1 MSKLRKKIV
10 VPISLTLTGCLVVA
24 AFVLNDSLTK
34 VDANVAF
41 NGISDIVS
49 SHGKDKPFNIVE
61 VVPDKKMASIGYLI
75 DGQEP
80 DNWFGTLSRMSD
92 KDGAGV
98 QKRFAYMEGLKTKLA
113 PITTEKKDNTKPL
126 YYEPYEESYVSQGDD
141 WTELALV
148 DMDRINKGTTGYK
161 MTEQA
166 EGDYKFNTDYQLAVN
181 EDGLPTGHYRQNVD
195 HYVFMQ
201 GEDEAEDGSN
211 TETENGNQIKAPGK
225 RGYYSVA
232 FSAVKLPDGMTN
244 TQYLVETDNSQK
256 ADGNTDSGTDG
267 NIDSSTDNTT
277 DTGTGDDTVEK
288 HVVYSIKSAYAI
300 VSAEGMQNIAKYD
313 PKAYIYRTDK
323 SDTTSPYEFVARA
336 DRMASLPDGS
346 KPDYEKYTYF
356 TVEMEY
362 VPADKI
368 TDDETYYEVDTEVP
382 IEFNYDETGEYGAVL
397 DSQNPYE
404 KIDDGTP
411 DNQPAGKTGAD
422 DISDDASIAD
432 SATENNDGNTGRVI
446 LTDTDGYFDIVKDS
460 QTYTYV
466 GKGKGDYI
474 MEADKNGSLDYPVN
488 TTHIY
493 YKGGFKNNNWFR
505 NGVFNQEG
513 KKGDDDKTANMTFN
527 VKTVTPKELEQID
540 VSTIDLLYLSGSKSV
555 LSKDLGDDSAKYNTG
570 YNTGNDISWDKVKQI
585 VQRVHQS
592 GIMMPVIVDNGIV
605 WPDSNADYSSNIKK
619 LAGLLSCNNFS
630 SLNFTKDSADNF
642 INWGNDIKYYKVDS
656 GTHKYGFVI
665 GNEYVIPRNYNPG
678 TDVPFVLR
686 DDFATAFIANEDET
700 QFVNAAKTENFD
712 EIAEY
717 INSENT
723 SRKNENNTLGQV
735 KYEYYDKKIS
745 KAIVLSY
752 IISYADKR
760 DVAKPVDELNILDIE
775 PGMNT
780 GSVNNCINNLKNNLK
795 SWLGSNCPAE
805 DKINITCINS
815 SEFIGRIEDLNN
827 YDMIYMGLC
836 ADNLNWNN
844 GRTVYNDSTMNGLI
858 YSNVGDIVVIDPT
871 PVENHNGNTRA
882 NGHAGLLD
890 SDYVENNDGTGFG
903 LKTNLPNWNGDN
915 GDNSEYIK
923 SVNTYRGS
931 GNDITTEKVDALN
944 NYLKAGYPIVV
955 ANGFYMNDN
964 NTTVNE
970 DKIDNCSNIYSFL
983 NTNASNEYMLKVSSN
998 NTLSKDLYASLTAE
1012 KPQIK
1017 VKEQKK
1023 EEDKDYVKLE
1033 DNHIVL
1039 EFNINN
1045 RGGADANASFDLGFY
1060 LDANADGKFSPTQ
1073 EKIAGNN
1080 VKIYQDGTLVS
1091 PQLDAN
1097 GEYYYNLN
1105 AGKYNYKL
1113 VYELPTQFVGVI
1125 PWQLRASQTT
1135 NSYRYDVT
1143 GGYFYKQANSNQK
1156 QHIKVLQI
1164 NTSRGKNG
1172 NFLYGNTTFNM
1183 QNEKKN
1189 NTKFAELLKQVTD
1202 FELDITTLDG
1212 DSSEFKTL
1220 CKNDK
1225 VKDYDMLVIGF
1236 SDCYEIF
1243 NDSGQVDR
1251 IKEFIQSGKAVLFT
1265 HDTTSHCNNK
1275 NTDDNDIRNNFWGY
1289 EFNTIVRD
1297 VVGMDRYGIL
1307 NSSALKKGNTL
1318 ENGEADY
1325 DEAVNYANEH
1335 KTDIAY
1341 EPKSKRQTIVRQ
1353 NQGFVYGDLS
1363 RYQNT
1368 GCGSH
1373 MLYPNIGDPMGN
1385 TNNATKVNSGQI
1397 TTYPFKISDKINIS
1411 QTHRQ
1416 YYQLDFN
1423 EDSDNDGESDIVV
1436 WYTLSDNNVYNV
1448 SPKDVRNN
1456 YYIYTK
1462 GNVTYSGVGH
1472 SNVTGSVDELKLYI
1486 NTMIAAYSVVEHA
1499 PAISLKEGYDPKSA
1513 DISTIYSTIDTA
1525 IQQDEE
1531 AKKEGNPDAARLDVD
1546 DDGKI
1551 ATQDVYFTV
1560 KDTNM
1565 LRNQVDK
1572 DTTVNMNF
1580 YTEGTK
1586 DDHDKEIDD
1595 DGNTIYLK
1603 EMKNWQIYS
1612 LHDDGSEADLLGPS
1626 KAGNNRTFF
1635 ANNKTYK
1642 VKVPLKT
1649 LPVGQNSIK
1658 VYAVASSNI
1667 TVMQNNQEV
1676 KKNTPEAYKTF
1687 QIQRVGLA
1695 DLD

>member
-80 DNWFGTLSRMSD
+80 DNWFGTLAQMSD
-92 KDGAGV
+92 KDGVGV
-98 QKRFAYMEGLKTKLA
+98 QKRADYMSSLKTKLA
-113 PITTEKKDNTKPL
+113 PITTDKKDNTKPL
-126 YYEPYEESYVSQGDD
+126 YYEPYEESYVSLGDD
-141 WTELALV
+141 WSELALV

-181 EDGLPTGHYRQNVD
+181 GEGLPTGHYRQNVD

-201 GEDEAEDGSN
+201 GEDETEDGSESVDTGSTGNTGSTADGSN
-211 TETENGNQIKAPGK
+211 TEKENGNQIKAPGK

-244 TQYLVETDNSQK
+244 KQYLVPSDNSQK
-256 ADGNTDSGTDG
+256 ADGNTDSST
-267 NIDSSTDNTT
+267 DSSTDNTT
-277 DTGTGDDTVEK
+277 DIGTGDDTVEK

-300 VSAEGMQNIAKYD
+300 VSAEGMQSIAKYD
-313 PKAYIYRTDK
+313 PKAYIYRTDN
-323 SDTTSPYEFVARA
+323 SDTTSPYKFVARA

-346 KPDYEKYTYF
+346 KPDYEKYTYY

-368 TDDETYYEVDTEVP
+368 TDDETYYEVDTQVP

-397 DSQNPYE
+397 DTQNPYE
-404 KIDDGTP
+404 KI
-411 DNQPAGKTGAD
+411 
-422 DISDDASIAD
+422 
-432 SATENNDGNTGRVI
+432 NTGDTSTAGSNDANEKII
-446 LTDTDGYFDIVKDS
+446 LHDTDGYFDIVKDS

-466 GKGKGDYI
+466 GKGNGDYI
-474 MEADKNGSLDYPVN
+474 MVADKNGSLDYPVN
-488 TTHIY
+488 TTRIY

-513 KKGDDDKTANMTFN
+513 KTGDDDKTANMTFK

-540 VSTIDLLYLSGSKSV
+540 VSTIDLLYLSGSKSI
-555 LSKDLGDDSAKYNTG
+555 LSKDLGDNDAK

-605 WPDSNADYSSNIKK
+605 WPNSNADYTSNIKK
-619 LAGLLSCNNFS
+619 LAGLLSCSNFS
-630 SLNFTKDSADNF
+630 SLKFTEDSADNF
-642 INWGNDIKYYKVDS
+642 IDWYNGNAINYNKVDS
-656 GTHKYGFVI
+656 KTHTWGYVV
-665 GNEYVIPRNYNPG
+665 GNEYVIPRNYNPD

-686 DDFATAFIANEDET
+686 DFATAFIVNNDET
-700 QFVNAAKTENFD
+700 QFFNEAKKENFD

-723 SRKNENNTLGQV
+723 SRKNENDTLGQK
-735 KYEYYDKKIS
+735 KYDYYDKKIS
-745 KAIVLSY
+745 KEIVLSY

-760 DVAKPVDELNILDIE
+760 DVAKPVEELNILDIE

-780 GSVNNCINNLKNNLK
+780 GSVNNCINNLKGNLK
-795 SWLGSNCPAE
+795 KWLGANCPAE
-805 DKINITCINS
+805 NKINITCVNS

-836 ADNLNWNN
+836 CDNLNKRWEN
-844 GRTVYNDSTMNGLI
+844 GANISEYNDSSMNGLI

-871 PVENHNGNTRA
+871 TISNENGRTRKH
-882 NGHAGLLD
+882 GHAGLLD
-890 SDYVENNDGTGFG
+890 SDYLTEYDNG
-903 LKTNLPNWNGDN
+903 LGLETYLPNPDDN
-915 GDNSEYIK
+915 EKYVK
-923 SVNTYRGS
+923 AVNTYRGS
-931 GNDITTEKVDALN
+931 GNDITTEKVKALN
-944 NYLKAGYPIVV
+944 NYLQAGYPIVV
-955 ANGFYMNDN
+955 DKDFYTYDN
-964 NTTVNE
+964 NIEKVN
-970 DKIDNCSNIYSFL
+970 DYYIDNCSNIYGFMEA
-983 NTNASNEYMLKVSSN
+983 NISNDHLIKTKSN
-998 NTLSKDLYASLTAE
+998 NDLSKDLYANLTAE

-1033 DNHIVL
+1033 DNHIVI

-1045 RGGADANASFDLGFY
+1045 RGGADANAYFDIGFY
-1060 LDANADGKFSPTQ
+1060 LDSNADGKFSPTQ

-1080 VKIYQDGTLVS
+1080 VQIYRDGTLVS
-1091 PQLDAN
+1091 PQIDTN
-1097 GEYYYNLN
+1097 GEYNYNLQ

-1135 NSYRYDVT
+1135 NPYRYDVT
-1143 GGYFYKQANSNQK
+1143 GGYFYKQASSNQK
-1156 QHIKVLQI
+1156 QHIKILQI
-1164 NTSRGKNG
+1164 NTSRGNNG
-1172 NFLYGNTTFNM
+1172 NYLYGGTTFDM
-1183 QNEKKN
+1183 QKQKSDPNS
-1189 NTKFAELLKQVTD
+1189 KFSELLKQVTD
-1202 FELDITTLDG
+1202 FELDIKTLDG
-1212 DSSEFKTL
+1212 DSETFKNL
-1220 CKNDK
+1220 CKDDK

-1243 NDSGQVDR
+1243 NDSGQVDK

-1265 HDTTSHCNNK
+1265 HDTTSHSNNK
-1275 NTDDNDIRNNFWGY
+1275 YKGNETVRNNTWGY

-1307 NSSALKKGNTL
+1307 HSSALKKGNTL
-1318 ENGEADY
+1318 EKGTHDYEDAVKYAD
-1325 DEAVNYANEH
+1325 EH

-1341 EPKSKRQTIVRQ
+1341 KPRSDKKTIVRQ
-1353 NQGFVYGDLS
+1353 NQGFAYGDLDYNQDTGHGWRRLYS
-1363 RYQNT
+1363 GQNA
-1368 GCGSH
+1368 
-1373 MLYPNIGDPMGN
+1373 DMGE
-1385 TNNATKVNSGQI
+1385 TKNAEKVNSGQI
-1397 TTYPFKISDKINIS
+1397 TTYPFKIPDAINIA

-1436 WYTLSDNNVYNV
+1436 WYTLSNHSVYNT

-1472 SNVTGSVDELKLYI
+1472 RDVTQSVDELKLYI

-1499 PAISLKEGYDPKSA
+1499 PAISLKEGYDLKSA

-1531 AKKEGNPDAARLDVD
+1531 AKKGNPDAAILDVD
-1546 DDGKI
+1546 DEGNI

-1572 DTTVNMNF
+1572 DTTVNMSF
-1580 YTEGTK
+1580 YIEGTK
-1586 DDHDKEIDD
+1586 DVHDKVIDD
-1595 DGNTIYLK
+1595 NGNTIYLK
-1603 EMKNWQIYS
+1603 EMEDWQIYS
-1612 LHDDGSEADLLGPS
+1612 LHDDGSEAELLGPS
-1626 KAGNNRTFF
+1626 EAGYNRTFF

-1642 VKVPLKT
+1642 VKVPLAT
-1649 LPVGQNSIK
+1649 LPAGQNSIK

-1667 TVMQNNQEV
+1667 TVMQNNAPV
-1676 KKNTPEAYKTF
+1676 NKKTPEAYKTF

>member
-80 DNWFGTLSRMSD
+80 DDWFGTLSKMSD

-98 QKRFAYMEGLKTKLA
+98 KNRSAYMEGLKTKLA

-181 EDGLPTGHYRQNVD
+181 EEGLPTGHYRQNVD

-201 GEDEAEDGSN
+201 GEDETEDGSN

-232 FSAVKLPDGMTN
+232 FTAVKLPDGMTN
-244 TQYLVETDNSQK
+244 TQYLVPSDNSQK
-256 ADGNTDSGTDG
+256 ADGNTDS
-267 NIDSSTDNTT
+267 STDNTP
-277 DTGTGDDTVEK
+277 DTGTADDTVEK
-288 HVVYSIKSAYAI
+288 HVVYAIKSSYAI
-300 VSAEGMQNIAKYD
+300 VSDESMQTIAKYD
-313 PKAYIYRTDK
+313 PKAYIYRTDN

-336 DRMASLPDGS
+336 DRMAGLPDGS
-346 KPDYEKYTYF
+346 KPDYEKYTYY

-368 TDDETYYEVDTEVP
+368 TDDETYYEVNTEVP

-404 KIDDGTP
+404 KIDGGTP
-411 DNQPAGKTGAD
+411 DNQKTD
-422 DISDDASIAD
+422 
-432 SATENNDGNTGRVI
+432 NTGKVI
-446 LTDTDGYFDIVKDS
+446 LKDTDGYFDIVEDS

-466 GKGKGDYI
+466 GKGNGDYI
-474 MEADKNGSLDYPVN
+474 MKADKTGSLDYPVN
-488 TTHIY
+488 TTRIY

-513 KKGDDDKTANMTFN
+513 KTGDEDKTANMTFK

-540 VSTIDLLYLSGSKSV
+540 VSTIDLLYLSGSKSI
-555 LSKDLGDDSAKYNTG
+555 LSKDLKNDDAKYNA
-570 YNTGNDISWDKVKQI
+570 GNDITWDKVKQI
-585 VQRVHQS
+585 VKRVHQS

-605 WPDSNADYSSNIKK
+605 WPTAKAEYDSNIKK
-619 LAGLLSCNNFS
+619 LAGLLSCKNFS
-630 SLNFTKDSADNF
+630 SLNFTEDSDENF
-642 INWGNDIKYYKVDS
+642 INWNDVEYYTVDS
-656 GTHKYGFVI
+656 KKNHTYGYVV
-665 GNEYVIPRNYNPG
+665 GNEYVIPRNYNPNE
-678 TDVPFVLR
+678 DVPFVLR
-686 DDFATAFIANEDET
+686 DDFAAAFIENDDET
-700 QFVNAAKTENFD
+700 KFVDAAKNENFD
-712 EIAEY
+712 EIAKY

-723 SRKNENNTLGQV
+723 SRKNENSTLGEI

-775 PGMNT
+775 PGMN
-780 GSVNNCINNLKNNLK
+780 SQSDCITPLKKNLK
-795 SWLGSNCPAE
+795 SWLGANCPA
-805 DKINITCINS
+805 DDNIHITCVNS

-836 ADNLNWNN
+836 CDNLNKSWEN
-844 GRTVYNDSTMNGLI
+844 GAKITVYNDSSMNGLI

-871 PVENHNGNTRA
+871 YIGDDENGSTYSR
-882 NGHAGLLD
+882 GHAGLLD
-890 SDYVENNDGTGFG
+890 SDYLTEY
-903 LKTNLPNWNGDN
+903 DN
-915 GDNSEYIK
+915 GLGLIRDFTDPNDNEKYVK
-923 SVNTYRGS
+923 AVNTYRGP
-931 GNDITTEKVDALN
+931 GNDITTEKVEALN

-955 ANGFYMNDN
+955 DKDFYKNDN
-964 NTTVNE
+964 NIEKVN
-970 DKIDNCSNIYSFL
+970 DYYIDNCSNIYGFMEA
-983 NTNASNEYMLKVSSN
+983 NISNDHLIKTKSDN
-998 NTLSKDLYASLTAE
+998 NLSTDLYTNLTAE

-1023 EEDKDYVKLE
+1023 EQGKDYVKLE

-1045 RGGADANASFDLGFY
+1045 RGGADANASFDIGFY
-1060 LDANADGKFSPTQ
+1060 LDSNADGKFSPTQ

-1080 VKIYQDGTLVS
+1080 VQIYRDGTLVS
-1091 PQLDAN
+1091 PQIDEN
-1097 GEYYYNLN
+1097 GEYNYNLE

-1135 NSYRYDVT
+1135 NPYRYDVT

-1156 QHIKVLQI
+1156 QHIKILQI
-1164 NTSRGKNG
+1164 DTSKGIKGKYLAG
-1172 NFLYGNTTFNM
+1172 ASTFNM
-1183 QNEKKN
+1183 QEQKSDSNS
-1189 NTKFAELLKQVTD
+1189 KFSKLLKDVTD
-1202 FELDITTLDG
+1202 FELDIKTLAG
-1212 DSSEFKTL
+1212 DSVEFKKL
-1220 CKNDK
+1220 CKDNK

-1236 SDCYEIF
+1236 SDCYEIY
-1243 NDSGQVDR
+1243 NDSKQVDR

-1265 HDTTSHCNNK
+1265 HDTTSLSNNK
-1275 NTDDNDIRNNFWGY
+1275 YKGNETVRNNNWGY
-1289 EFNTIVRD
+1289 DFNTIVRD

-1307 NSSALKKGNTL
+1307 HSSALKKGNTL
-1318 ENGEADY
+1318 KEGTDEYA
-1325 DEAVNYANEH
+1325 EAVSYAKEH
-1335 KTDIAY
+1335 NTDIAY
-1341 EPKSKRQTIVRQ
+1341 KPRSNKETIVRQ
-1353 NQGFVYGDLS
+1353 NQGFAYGDLDS
-1363 RYQNT
+1363 NQDT
-1368 GCGSH
+1368 GHGYRR
-1373 MLYPNIGDPMGN
+1373 LYSWLYGTMGH
-1385 TNNATKVNSGQI
+1385 TNKAEKVNSGQI
-1397 TTYPFKISDKINIS
+1397 TTYPFKIPDKIEIAW
-1411 QTHRQ
+1411 THRQ

-1436 WYTLSDNNVYNV
+1436 WYTLSDQNVYYS

-1472 SNVTGSVDELKLYI
+1472 SDVTQSVDELKLYI

-1499 PAISLKEGYDPKSA
+1499 PAISLKEGYDLKSA

-1531 AKKEGNPDAARLDVD
+1531 AKKESGNPDAAILDVD
-1546 DDGKI
+1546 DEGNI

-1572 DTTVNMNF
+1572 DTTVNMSF
-1580 YTEGTK
+1580 FIEGTK

-1612 LHDDGSEADLLGPS
+1612 LHDDGSEADLLGLS
-1626 KAGNNRTFF
+1626 EAGNNRTFF

-1642 VKVPLKT
+1642 VKVPLAT
-1649 LPVGQNSIK
+1649 LPAGQNSIK

>member
-80 DNWFGTLSRMSD
+80 DNWFGTLSKMSD

-98 QKRFAYMEGLKTKLA
+98 KNRSAYMEGLKTKLA

-141 WTELALV
+141 WTELSLV

-201 GEDEAEDGSN
+201 GEDETEDVSN

-232 FSAVKLPDGMTN
+232 FIAVKLPDGMTN
-244 TQYLVETDNSQK
+244 TQYLVPSDNSQK
-256 ADGNTDSGTDG
+256 ADGNTDS
-267 NIDSSTDNTT
+267 STDNTP
-277 DTGTGDDTVEK
+277 DTGTADDTVEK
-288 HVVYSIKSAYAI
+288 HVVYAIKSSYAI
-300 VSAEGMQNIAKYD
+300 VSDESMQTIAKYD
-313 PKAYIYRTDK
+313 PKAYIYRTDN

-336 DRMASLPDGS
+336 DRMAGLPDGS
-346 KPDYEKYTYF
+346 KPDYEKYTYY

-368 TDDETYYEVDTEVP
+368 TDDETYYEVNTEVP

-411 DNQPAGKTGAD
+411 DNQLA
-422 DISDDASIAD
+422 
-432 SATENNDGNTGRVI
+432 GNTGKVT
-446 LTDTDGYFDIVKDS
+446 LADTDGYFDIVKDS

-474 MEADKNGSLDYPVN
+474 MVADKNGSLDYPVN

-513 KKGDDDKTANMTFN
+513 KTGDEDKTANMTFK

-555 LSKDLGDDSAKYNTG
+555 LSKDLGDDAAKYNAD
-570 YNTGNDISWDKVKQI
+570 NDISWDKVKQI

-605 WPDSNADYSSNIKK
+605 WASSSADYSSNIKK
-619 LAGLLSCNNFS
+619 LAGLLNCNNFS

-642 INWGNDIKYYKVDS
+642 INWNDNKVITYYKVDS
-656 GTHKYGFVI
+656 STRTHGYVV
-665 GNEYVIPRNYNPG
+665 GNEYVIPRNYSPNK
-678 TDVPFVLR
+678 DVPFVLR
-686 DDFATAFIANEDET
+686 DFATAFIANNDET
-700 QFVNAAKTENFD
+700 QFFDEAKNENFD

-723 SRKNENNTLGQV
+723 SRKNENATLGQN

-745 KAIVLSY
+745 KEIVLSY

-775 PGMNT
+775 PGMN
-780 GSVNNCINNLKNNLK
+780 SQSDCITPLKKNLK
-795 SWLGSNCPAE
+795 SWLGANCPA
-805 DKINITCINS
+805 DDNIHITCVNS

-836 ADNLNWNN
+836 CDNLNKSWEN
-844 GRTVYNDSTMNGLI
+844 GAKITVYNDSSMNGLI

-871 PVENHNGNTRA
+871 YIGNDENGSTYSR
-882 NGHAGLLD
+882 GHAGLLD
-890 SDYVENNDGTGFG
+890 SDYLTEY
-903 LKTNLPNWNGDN
+903 DN
-915 GDNSEYIK
+915 GLGLIRDFTDPDNNEEYVQA
-923 SVNTYRGS
+923 VNTYRGP
-931 GNDITTEKVDALN
+931 GNDITTEKVEALN

-955 ANGFYMNDN
+955 DKDFYKSDDIEKVNDYY
-964 NTTVNE
+964 
-970 DKIDNCSNIYSFL
+970 IDNCSNIYAFMEA
-983 NTNASNEYMLKVSSN
+983 NTSNDHLIKTDSN
-998 NTLSKDLYASLTAE
+998 NNLSKDLYTNLTAE

-1023 EEDKDYVKLE
+1023 EQGKDYVKLE

-1045 RGGADANASFDLGFY
+1045 RGGADANASFDIGFY
-1060 LDANADGKFSPTQ
+1060 LDSNADGKFSPTQ

-1080 VKIYQDGTLVS
+1080 VQIYRDGTLVS
-1091 PQLDAN
+1091 PQIDEN
-1097 GEYYYNLN
+1097 GEYNYNLE

-1135 NSYRYDVT
+1135 NPYRYDVT

-1156 QHIKVLQI
+1156 QHIKILQI
-1164 NTSRGKNG
+1164 DTSKGIKGKYLAG
-1172 NFLYGNTTFNM
+1172 ASTFNM
-1183 QNEKKN
+1183 QEQKSDSNS
-1189 NTKFAELLKQVTD
+1189 KFSKLLKDVTD
-1202 FELDITTLDG
+1202 FELDIKTLAG
-1212 DSSEFKTL
+1212 DSVEFKKL
-1220 CKNDK
+1220 CKDNK

-1236 SDCYEIF
+1236 SDCYEIY
-1243 NDSGQVDR
+1243 NDSKQVDR

-1265 HDTTSHCNNK
+1265 HDTTSLSNNK
-1275 NTDDNDIRNNFWGY
+1275 YKGNETVRNNNWGY
-1289 EFNTIVRD
+1289 DFNTIVRD

-1307 NSSALKKGNTL
+1307 HSSALKKGNTL
-1318 ENGEADY
+1318 KEGTDEYA
-1325 DEAVNYANEH
+1325 EAVSYAKEH
-1335 KTDIAY
+1335 NTDIAY
-1341 EPKSKRQTIVRQ
+1341 KPRSNKETIVRQ
-1353 NQGFVYGDLS
+1353 NQGFAYGDLDS
-1363 RYQNT
+1363 NQDT
-1368 GCGSH
+1368 SHGGCR
-1373 MLYPNIGDPMGN
+1373 LYSWLYGTMGH
-1385 TNNATKVNSGQI
+1385 TKNAEKVNSGQI
-1397 TTYPFKISDKINIS
+1397 TIYPFKIPDKIDIAE
-1411 QTHRQ
+1411 THRQ

-1436 WYTLSDNNVYNV
+1436 WYTLSDQNVYYS

-1472 SNVTGSVDELKLYI
+1472 SDVTQSVDELKLYI

-1499 PAISLKEGYDPKSA
+1499 PAISLKEGYDTKSA

-1531 AKKEGNPDAARLDVD
+1531 AKEEGDPDAARLDVD
-1546 DDGKI
+1546 DKGNI

-1580 YTEGTK
+1580 YIEGTEE
-1586 DDHDKEIDD
+1586 DYDKKIDD
-1595 DGNTIYLK
+1595 NGNTIYLK
-1603 EMKNWQIYS
+1603 EMKDWQIYS

-1626 KAGNNRTFF
+1626 EAGNNRTFF

-1642 VKVPLKT
+1642 VKVPLAT
-1649 LPVGQNSIK
+1649 LPAGQNSIK

>member
-80 DNWFGTLSRMSD
+80 DDWFGTLSKMSD

-98 QKRFAYMEGLKTKLA
+98 KNRSAYMEGLKTKLA

-181 EDGLPTGHYRQNVD
+181 EEGLPTGHYRQNVD

-201 GEDEAEDGSN
+201 GEDETEDGSD
-211 TETENGNQIKAPGK
+211 TENENGNQIKAPGK

-232 FSAVKLPDGMTN
+232 FTAVKLPDGMTN
-244 TQYLVETDNSQK
+244 TQYLVPSDNSQK
-256 ADGNTDSGTDG
+256 ADGNTDS
-267 NIDSSTDNTT
+267 STDNTP
-277 DTGTGDDTVEK
+277 DTGTADDTVEK
-288 HVVYSIKSAYAI
+288 HVVYAIKSSYAI
-300 VSAEGMQNIAKYD
+300 VSDESMQTIAKYD
-313 PKAYIYRTDK
+313 PKAYIYRTDN

-336 DRMASLPDGS
+336 DRMAGLPDGS
-346 KPDYEKYTYF
+346 KPDYEKYTYY

-368 TDDETYYEVDTEVP
+368 TDDETYYEVNTEVP

-404 KIDDGTP
+404 KIDGGTP
-411 DNQPAGKTGAD
+411 DNQKTD
-422 DISDDASIAD
+422 
-432 SATENNDGNTGRVI
+432 NTGKVI
-446 LTDTDGYFDIVKDS
+446 LKDTDGYFDIVEDS

-466 GKGKGDYI
+466 GKGNGDYI
-474 MEADKNGSLDYPVN
+474 MKADKTGSLDYPVN
-488 TTHIY
+488 TTRIY

-513 KKGDDDKTANMTFN
+513 KTGDEDKTANMTFK

-540 VSTIDLLYLSGSKSV
+540 VSTIDLLYLSGSKSI
-555 LSKDLGDDSAKYNTG
+555 LSKDLKNDDAKYNA
-570 YNTGNDISWDKVKQI
+570 GNDITWDKVKQI
-585 VQRVHQS
+585 VKRVHQS

-605 WPDSNADYSSNIKK
+605 WPTAKAEYDSNIKK
-619 LAGLLSCNNFS
+619 LAGLLSCKNFS
-630 SLNFTKDSADNF
+630 SLNFTEDSDENF
-642 INWGNDIKYYKVDS
+642 INWNDVEYYTVDS
-656 GTHKYGFVI
+656 KKNHTYGYVV
-665 GNEYVIPRNYNPG
+665 GNEYVIPRNYNPNE
-678 TDVPFVLR
+678 DVPFVLR
-686 DDFATAFIANEDET
+686 DDFATAFIENDDET
-700 QFVNAAKTENFD
+700 KFVDAAKNENFD
-712 EIAEY
+712 EIAKY

-723 SRKNENNTLGQV
+723 SRKNENSTLGEI

-775 PGMNT
+775 PGMN
-780 GSVNNCINNLKNNLK
+780 SQSDCITPLKKNLK
-795 SWLGSNCPAE
+795 SWLGANCPA
-805 DKINITCINS
+805 DDNIHITCVNS

-836 ADNLNWNN
+836 CDNLNKSWEN
-844 GRTVYNDSTMNGLI
+844 GAKITVYNDSSMNGLI

-871 PVENHNGNTRA
+871 YIGDDENGSTYSR
-882 NGHAGLLD
+882 GHAGLLD
-890 SDYVENNDGTGFG
+890 SDYLTEY
-903 LKTNLPNWNGDN
+903 DN
-915 GDNSEYIK
+915 GLGLIRDFTDPNDNEKYVK
-923 SVNTYRGS
+923 AVNTYRGP
-931 GNDITTEKVDALN
+931 GNDITTEKVEALN

-955 ANGFYMNDN
+955 DKDFYKNDN
-964 NTTVNE
+964 NIEKVN
-970 DKIDNCSNIYSFL
+970 DYYIDNCSNIYGFMEA
-983 NTNASNEYMLKVSSN
+983 NISNDHLIKTKSDN
-998 NTLSKDLYASLTAE
+998 NLSTDLYTNLTAE

-1023 EEDKDYVKLE
+1023 EQGKDYVKLE

-1045 RGGADANASFDLGFY
+1045 RGGADANASFDIGFY
-1060 LDANADGKFSPTQ
+1060 LDSNADGKFSPTQ

-1080 VKIYQDGTLVS
+1080 VQIYRDGTLVS
-1091 PQLDAN
+1091 PQIDEN
-1097 GEYYYNLN
+1097 GEYNYNLE

-1135 NSYRYDVT
+1135 NPYRYDVT

-1156 QHIKVLQI
+1156 QHIKILQI
-1164 NTSRGKNG
+1164 DTSKGIKGKYLAG
-1172 NFLYGNTTFNM
+1172 ASTFNM
-1183 QNEKKN
+1183 QEQKSDSNS
-1189 NTKFAELLKQVTD
+1189 KFSKLLKDVTD
-1202 FELDITTLDG
+1202 FELDIKTLAG
-1212 DSSEFKTL
+1212 DSVEFKKL
-1220 CKNDK
+1220 CKDNK

-1236 SDCYEIF
+1236 SDCYEIY
-1243 NDSGQVDR
+1243 NDSKQVDR

-1265 HDTTSHCNNK
+1265 HDTTSLSNNK
-1275 NTDDNDIRNNFWGY
+1275 YKGNETVRNNNWGY
-1289 EFNTIVRD
+1289 DFNTIVRD

-1307 NSSALKKGNTL
+1307 HSSALKKGNTL
-1318 ENGEADY
+1318 KEGTDEYA
-1325 DEAVNYANEH
+1325 EAVSYAKEH
-1335 KTDIAY
+1335 NTDIAY
-1341 EPKSKRQTIVRQ
+1341 KPRSNKETIVRQ
-1353 NQGFVYGDLS
+1353 NQGFAYGDLDS
-1363 RYQNT
+1363 NQDT
-1368 GCGSH
+1368 GHGYRR
-1373 MLYPNIGDPMGN
+1373 LYSWLYGTMGH
-1385 TNNATKVNSGQI
+1385 TNKAEKVNSGQI
-1397 TTYPFKISDKINIS
+1397 TTYPFKIPDKIEIAW
-1411 QTHRQ
+1411 THRQ

-1436 WYTLSDNNVYNV
+1436 WYTLSDQNVYYS

-1472 SNVTGSVDELKLYI
+1472 SDVTQSVDELKLYI

-1499 PAISLKEGYDPKSA
+1499 PAISLKEGYDLKSA

-1531 AKKEGNPDAARLDVD
+1531 AKKESGNPDAAILDVD
-1546 DDGKI
+1546 DEGNI
-1551 ATQDVYFTV
+1551 ATQDLYFTV

-1572 DTTVNMNF
+1572 DTTVNMSF
-1580 YTEGTK
+1580 FIEGTK

-1626 KAGNNRTFF
+1626 EAGNNRTFF

-1642 VKVPLKT
+1642 VKVPLAT
-1649 LPVGQNSIK
+1649 LPAGQNSIK

>member
-1 MSKLRKKIV
+1 MGKLRKKIV

-80 DNWFGTLSRMSD
+80 DNWFGTLSKMSD
-92 KDGAGV
+92 KEGAGV
-98 QKRFAYMEGLKTKLA
+98 KKRADYMSGLKTKLA
-113 PITTEKKDNTKPL
+113 PITTEQKDNTKPL
-126 YYEPYEESYVSQGDD
+126 YYEPYEESYVSLSDD
-141 WTELALV
+141 WSELALV

-181 EDGLPTGHYRQNVD
+181 GEGLPTGHYRQNVD

-201 GEDEAEDGSN
+201 GEDETEDGSESVDTGSTGNTGSTADGSN
-211 TETENGNQIKAPGK
+211 TEKENGNQIKAPGK

-244 TQYLVETDNSQK
+244 TRYLGTSDNSQK
-256 ADGNTDSGTDG
+256 ADGNTDS
-267 NIDSSTDNTT
+267 STDNTT
-277 DTGTGDDTVEK
+277 DTETGDDTVEK

-300 VSAEGMQNIAKYD
+300 VSAEGMQSIAKYD
-313 PKAYIYRTDK
+313 PKAYIYKTDN
-323 SDTTSPYEFVARA
+323 SDTTSPYKFVARA
-336 DRMASLPDGS
+336 DQMAALPDTN
-346 KPDYEKYTYF
+346 KPDYEKYTYY

-368 TDDETYYEVDTEVP
+368 TDDETYYEVNTEVP
-382 IEFNYDETGEYGAVL
+382 VEFNYDMTGEYGAVL
-397 DSQNPYE
+397 DTANPYVR
-404 KIDDGTP
+404 INDGT
-411 DNQPAGKTGAD
+411 T
-422 DISDDASIAD
+422 
-432 SATENNDGNTGRVI
+432 TENKDDTTGKAI
-446 LTDTDGYFDIVKDS
+446 LKDTDGYFDIVKDS

-466 GKGKGDYI
+466 GKGNGDYI
-474 MEADKNGSLDYPVN
+474 MEADKNSSLDYPVN
-488 TTHIY
+488 TTRIY

-513 KKGDDDKTANMTFN
+513 KTGDDDKTANMTFK

-555 LSKDLGDDSAKYNTG
+555 LSNDLGDDAAK
-570 YNTGNDISWDKVKQI
+570 YNTGNDITWDKVKQI
-585 VQRVHQS
+585 VQRVQQS

-605 WPDSNADYSSNIKK
+605 WPNSNADYSSNIKK

-642 INWGNDIKYYKVDS
+642 INWYDKNVIKYYRVDS
-656 GTHKYGFVI
+656 SYRTHGYVV

-686 DDFATAFIANEDET
+686 DDFASAFIANDDET
-700 QFVNAAKTENFD
+700 AFVNAAKKENFD

-723 SRKNENNTLGQV
+723 SRKNENNTLGQE

-795 SWLGSNCPAE
+795 SWLGSNCPANN
-805 DKINITCINS
+805 KINITCINS

-871 PVENHNGNTRA
+871 PVENYNGNTRA

-890 SDYVENNDGTGFG
+890 SDYVENNNGTGLG

-915 GDNSEYIK
+915 GDNREYIK

-944 NYLKAGYPIVV
+944 NYLKAGYPIAV

-1080 VKIYQDGTLVS
+1080 VQIYQDGTLVS

-1164 NTSRGKNG
+1164 NTSRGNNNNYLFNG
-1172 NFLYGNTTFNM
+1172 STFNM
-1183 QNEKKN
+1183 QQEKGHKN
-1189 NTKFAELLKQVTD
+1189 SKFAELLNQVTD

-1220 CKNDK
+1220 CINDK

-1275 NTDDNDIRNNFWGY
+1275 NTDKDIRNNVWGY

-1318 ENGEADY
+1318 EKGYADY

-1341 EPKSKRQTIVRQ
+1341 EPRSKRQTIVRQ

-1368 GCGSH
+1368 GHGNH
-1373 MLYPNIGDPMGN
+1373 RLYPNIGDPMGN
-1385 TNNATKVNSGQI
+1385 TNNAIKVNSGQI
-1397 TTYPFKISDKINIS
+1397 TTYPFKISDNINIS

-1436 WYTLSDNNVYNV
+1436 WYTLSNHAVYNV

-1525 IQQDEE
+1525 IEQEE
-1531 AKKEGNPDAARLDVD
+1531 KAKQNDNDSTTIGNPDAARLDVD
-1546 DDGKI
+1546 DKGNI

-1572 DTTVNMNF
+1572 DTTVNMSF
-1580 YTEGTK
+1580 FIEGTEA
-1586 DDHDKEIDD
+1586 DHDREIDD
-1595 DGNTIYLK
+1595 NGNTIYLK

-1612 LHDDGSEADLLGPS
+1612 LHDDGSEADPIGLS
-1626 KAGNNRTFF
+1626 EAGNNRTFF

-1642 VKVPLKT
+1642 VKVPLAT
-1649 LPVGQNSIK
+1649 LPAGQNSIK

-1667 TVMQNNQEV
+1667 TVVQNNKPV
-1676 KKNTPEAYKTF
+1676 NKKTPEAYKTF

>member
-1 MSKLRKKIV
+1 MSKLTKKIV

-80 DNWFGTLSRMSD
+80 DDWFGTLSKMSD

-98 QKRFAYMEGLKTKLA
+98 KNRSAYMEGLKTKLA

-181 EDGLPTGHYRQNVD
+181 EEGLPTGHYRQNVD

-201 GEDEAEDGSN
+201 GEDETEDGSN

-232 FSAVKLPDGMTN
+232 FTAVKLPDGMTN
-244 TQYLVETDNSQK
+244 TQYLVPSDNSQK
-256 ADGNTDSGTDG
+256 ADGNTDS
-267 NIDSSTDNTT
+267 STDNTP
-277 DTGTGDDTVEK
+277 DTGTADDTVEK
-288 HVVYSIKSAYAI
+288 HVVYAIKSSYAI
-300 VSAEGMQNIAKYD
+300 VSDESMQTIAKYD
-313 PKAYIYRTDK
+313 PKAYIYRTDN
-323 SDTTSPYEFVARA
+323 SDTTSPYKFVARA
-336 DRMASLPDGS
+336 DRMAGLPDGS
-346 KPDYEKYTYF
+346 KPDYEKYTYY

-368 TDDETYYEVDTEVP
+368 TDDETYYEVNTEVP

-411 DNQPAGKTGAD
+411 DNQSAD
-422 DISDDASIAD
+422 
-432 SATENNDGNTGRVI
+432 NTGKVI

-474 MEADKNGSLDYPVN
+474 MVADKNGSLDYPVN

-513 KKGDDDKTANMTFN
+513 KTGDDDKTAYMTFK

-540 VSTIDLLYLSGSKSV
+540 VSTIDLLYLSGSKSI
-555 LSKDLGDDSAKYNTG
+555 LSKDLGDDAAKYNAD
-570 YNTGNDISWDKVKQI
+570 NDISWDKVKQI

-605 WPDSNADYSSNIKK
+605 WASSSADYSSNIKK

-642 INWGNDIKYYKVDS
+642 INWNDNKVITYYKVDS
-656 GTHKYGFVI
+656 STRTHGYVV
-665 GNEYVIPRNYNPG
+665 GNEYVIPRNYYPDK
-678 TDVPFVLR
+678 DVPFVLR
-686 DDFATAFIANEDET
+686 DDFASAFIENEDET
-700 QFVNAAKTENFD
+700 QFVNAAKNENFD

-723 SRKNENNTLGQV
+723 SRKNENNTLGQE
-735 KYEYYDKKIS
+735 KYEYFEKKIS

-752 IISYADKR
+752 IISYSDKR

-775 PGMNT
+775 PGMN
-780 GSVNNCINNLKNNLK
+780 SQSDCITPLKKNLK
-795 SWLGSNCPAE
+795 SWLGANCPA
-805 DKINITCINS
+805 DDNIHITCVNS

-836 ADNLNWNN
+836 CDNLNKSWEN
-844 GRTVYNDSTMNGLI
+844 GAKITVYNDSSMNGLI

-871 PVENHNGNTRA
+871 YIGDDENGSTYSR
-882 NGHAGLLD
+882 GHAGLLD
-890 SDYVENNDGTGFG
+890 SDYLTEY
-903 LKTNLPNWNGDN
+903 DN
-915 GDNSEYIK
+915 GLGLIRDFTDPDNNEEYVQA
-923 SVNTYRGS
+923 VNTYRGP
-931 GNDITTEKVDALN
+931 GNDITTEKVEALN

-955 ANGFYMNDN
+955 DKDFYKSDDIEKVNDYY
-964 NTTVNE
+964 
-970 DKIDNCSNIYSFL
+970 IDNCSNIYGFMEA
-983 NTNASNEYMLKVSSN
+983 NISNDHLIKTKSN
-998 NTLSKDLYASLTAE
+998 NDLSKDLYTNLTAE

-1033 DNHIVL
+1033 DNHIVI

-1045 RGGADANASFDLGFY
+1045 RGGADANASFDIGFY
-1060 LDANADGKFSPTQ
+1060 LDSNADGKFSPTQ

-1080 VKIYQDGTLVS
+1080 VQIYRDGTLVS
-1091 PQLDAN
+1091 PQIDTN
-1097 GEYYYNLN
+1097 GEYYYNLQ

-1143 GGYFYKQANSNQK
+1143 GGYFYKQADSNQK
-1156 QHIKVLQI
+1156 QHIKILQI
-1164 NTSRGKNG
+1164 DTSKG
-1172 NFLYGNTTFNM
+1172 NNDKYLAGGTTFDM
-1183 QNEKKN
+1183 QDQKSKTNSEFSK
-1189 NTKFAELLKQVTD
+1189 LLKQVTD
-1202 FELDITTLDG
+1202 FELDITTLAG
-1212 DSSEFKTL
+1212 DSDKFKTL
-1220 CKNDK
+1220 CKEDK

-1236 SDCYEIF
+1236 SDCYEIY
-1243 NDSGQVDR
+1243 NDSKQVDR

-1265 HDTTSHCNNK
+1265 HDTTSLSNNK
-1275 NTDDNDIRNNFWGY
+1275 YKGNETVRNNNWGY
-1289 EFNTIVRD
+1289 DFNTIVRD

-1307 NSSALKKGNTL
+1307 HSSALKKGNTL
-1318 ENGEADY
+1318 KEGTDEYA
-1325 DEAVNYANEH
+1325 EAVSYAKEH
-1335 KTDIAY
+1335 NTDIAY
-1341 EPKSKRQTIVRQ
+1341 KPRSNKETIVRQ
-1353 NQGFVYGDLS
+1353 NQGFAYGDLDS
-1363 RYQNT
+1363 NQDT
-1368 GCGSH
+1368 SHGGCR
-1373 MLYPNIGDPMGN
+1373 LYSWLYGTMGH
-1385 TNNATKVNSGQI
+1385 TKNAEKVNSGQI
-1397 TTYPFKISDKINIS
+1397 TTYPFKIPDKIDIAE
-1411 QTHRQ
+1411 THRQ

-1436 WYTLSDNNVYNV
+1436 WYTLSDQNVYYS

-1472 SNVTGSVDELKLYI
+1472 SDVTQSVDELKLYI

-1499 PAISLKEGYDPKSA
+1499 PAISLKEGYDTKSA

-1531 AKKEGNPDAARLDVD
+1531 AKEEGDPDAARLDVD
-1546 DDGKI
+1546 DKGNI

-1580 YTEGTK
+1580 YIEGTEE
-1586 DDHDKEIDD
+1586 DYDKKIDD
-1595 DGNTIYLK
+1595 NGNTIYLK
-1603 EMKNWQIYS
+1603 EMKDWQIYS

-1626 KAGNNRTFF
+1626 EAGNNRTFF

-1642 VKVPLKT
+1642 VKVPLAT
-1649 LPVGQNSIK
+1649 LPAGQNSIK
-1658 VYAVASSNI
+1658 VYAVASSNL
-1667 TVMQNNQEV
+1667 TVMQNNAPV
-1676 KKNTPEAYKTF
+1676 DKKTPEAYKTF
-1687 QIQRVGLA
+1687 RIQRVGLA

>member
-80 DNWFGTLSRMSD
+80 DDWFGTLSKMSD

-98 QKRFAYMEGLKTKLA
+98 KNRSAYMEGLKTKLA
-113 PITTEKKDNTKPL
+113 PITTEEKDNTRPL

-181 EDGLPTGHYRQNVD
+181 EEGLPTGHYRQNVD

-201 GEDEAEDGSN
+201 GEDETEDGSD
-211 TETENGNQIKAPGK
+211 TENENGNQIKAPGK

-232 FSAVKLPDGMTN
+232 FTAVKLPDGMTN
-244 TQYLVETDNSQK
+244 TQYLVPSDNSQK
-256 ADGNTDSGTDG
+256 ADGNTDS
-267 NIDSSTDNTT
+267 STDNTP
-277 DTGTGDDTVEK
+277 DTGTADDTVEK
-288 HVVYSIKSAYAI
+288 HVVYAIKSSYAI
-300 VSAEGMQNIAKYD
+300 VSDESMQTIAKYD
-313 PKAYIYRTDK
+313 PKAYIYRTDN
-323 SDTTSPYEFVARA
+323 SDTTSPYKFVARA
-336 DRMASLPDGS
+336 DRMAGLPDGS
-346 KPDYEKYTYF
+346 KPDYEKYTYY

-368 TDDETYYEVDTEVP
+368 TDDEIYYEVNTEVP

-397 DSQNPYE
+397 DTQNPYE

-411 DNQPAGKTGAD
+411 DNQSAD
-422 DISDDASIAD
+422 
-432 SATENNDGNTGRVI
+432 NTGKVI

-466 GKGKGDYI
+466 GDGNGDYI
-474 MEADKNGSLDYPVN
+474 MVADKNGSLDYPVN

-513 KKGDDDKTANMTFN
+513 KTGDDDKTANMTFK

-540 VSTIDLLYLSGSKSV
+540 VSTIDLLYLSGSKSI
-555 LSKDLGDDSAKYNTG
+555 LSKDLGDDAAKYNAD
-570 YNTGNDISWDKVKQI
+570 NDISWDKVKQI

-592 GIMMPVIVDNGIV
+592 GTMMPVIVDNGIV
-605 WPDSNADYSSNIKK
+605 WASSSADYSSNIKK

-642 INWGNDIKYYKVDS
+642 INWNDNKVITYYKVDS
-656 GTHKYGFVI
+656 STRTHGYVV
-665 GNEYVIPRNYNPG
+665 GNEYVIPRNYSPD

-686 DDFATAFIANEDET
+686 DDFASAFIENEDET
-700 QFVNAAKTENFD
+700 QFVNAAKNENFD

-723 SRKNENNTLGQV
+723 SRKNENNTLGQE
-735 KYEYYDKKIS
+735 KYEYFEKKIS

-752 IISYADKR
+752 IISYSDKR
-760 DVAKPVDELNILDIE
+760 DVAKPMDELNILDIE

-780 GSVNNCINNLKNNLK
+780 GSVPGIIDDLKKNLK
-795 SWLGSNCPAE
+795 SWLGANCPAE
-805 DKINITCINS
+805 DKINITCVNS

-836 ADNLNWNN
+836 WHNLNWGHEN
-844 GRTVYNDSTMNGLI
+844 GNKEWISVYNDSSMNGLI
-858 YSNVGDIVVIDPT
+858 YSNVGDIVVIDPSSISKD
-871 PVENHNGNTRA
+871 ENGFTRSS
-882 NGHAGLLD
+882 GHAGLLD
-890 SDYVENNDGTGFG
+890 SDYLENNNGVGLG
-903 LKTNLPNWNGDN
+903 LKTDLTKPDN
-915 GDNSEYIK
+915 NKNYVNA
-923 SVNTYRGS
+923 VNTYRGS
-931 GNDITTEKVDALN
+931 GNDITTEKVEALN

-955 ANGFYMNDN
+955 DKGFYKYDN
-964 NTTVNE
+964 SETVN
-970 DKIDNCSNIYSFL
+970 DYYIDNCSNIYDFL
-983 NTNASNEYMLKVSSN
+983 KTNTLDDHIIKTNSN
-998 NTLSKDLYASLTAE
+998 NSLSKDLYTNLTAE

-1039 EFNINN
+1039 EFSINN

-1060 LDANADGKFSPTQ
+1060 LDTNADGKFSPTQ

-1080 VKIYQDGTLVS
+1080 VQIYQDGTLVS
-1091 PQLDAN
+1091 PQLDVN
-1097 GEYYYNLN
+1097 GEYYYNLK

-1125 PWQLRASQTT
+1125 PWQLRASQTS

-1143 GGYFYKQANSNQK
+1143 GGYFYKQANSDQK
-1156 QHIKVLQI
+1156 QHIKILQV
-1164 NTSRGKNG
+1164 NTSKGNNG
-1172 NFLYGNTTFNM
+1172 NYLAGATTFNM
-1183 QNEKKN
+1183 EEQKKN
-1189 NTKFAELLKQVTD
+1189 QNSEFAKLLKQVTD

-1212 DSSEFKTL
+1212 DSDTFKAL
-1220 CKNDK
+1220 CKDDK

-1236 SDCYEIF
+1236 SDCYEIY
-1243 NDSGQVDR
+1243 NDSGQVDKIR
-1251 IKEFIQSGKAVLFT
+1251 EFIQSGKAVLFT
-1265 HDTTSHCNNK
+1265 HDTTSLSNNK
-1275 NTDDNDIRNNFWGY
+1275 NTEKYWENGNEIRNNTWGY

-1318 ENGEADY
+1318 TEKTADFEA
-1325 DEAVNYANEH
+1325 AVSYATEH
-1335 KTDIAY
+1335 KTDLAY
-1341 EPKSKRQTIVRQ
+1341 QPRSNRTVITRQ
-1353 NQGFVYGDLS
+1353 NQGFVYGDLNS
-1363 RYQNT
+1363 NQNT
-1368 GCGSH
+1368 GYGGYR
-1373 MLYPNIGDPMGN
+1373 LYGQLWNDMGH
-1385 TNNATKVNSGQI
+1385 TYNATKVNSGQI

-1411 QTHRQ
+1411 DTHRQ

-1436 WYTLSDNNVYNV
+1436 WYTLSDQGIYNA

-1472 SNVTGSVDELKLYI
+1472 SNVTGSIDELKLYI

-1531 AKKEGNPDAARLDVD
+1531 AKEEGDPDAARLDVD
-1546 DDGKI
+1546 DKGNI

-1580 YTEGTK
+1580 YIEGTEE
-1586 DDHDKEIDD
+1586 DYDKKIDD
-1595 DGNTIYLK
+1595 NGNTIYLK
-1603 EMKNWQIYS
+1603 EMKDWQIYS

-1626 KAGNNRTFF
+1626 EAGNNRTFF

-1642 VKVPLKT
+1642 VKVPLAT
-1649 LPVGQNSIK
+1649 LPAGQNSIK